1 MKAIRARHWTT
12 DATILSP
19 PRREDIVEEELDG
32 ELILFDPQGGDTYRL
47 NQTAVAVWRRCNGRA
62 TTREIAERLTH
73 MYEVEFET
81 AHDHVEQLVTRLGQS
96 RLLDLSGDL

>member
-1 MKAIRARHWTT
+1 MCTRHWTT
-12 DATILSP
+12 DVPILPP
-19 PRREDIVEEELDG
+19 PRRKDIVEEELDG

-47 NQTAVAVWRRCNGRA
+47 NRTAVAVWRRCNGRA

-73 MYEVEFET
+73 VYEVEFET
-81 AHDHVEQLVTRLGQS
+81 AHDHVEQLVTRFGQS